1 MGMTPQGASES
12 VEPTRPAR
20 HYATTHLLNQF
31 RYEHLATGDMR
42 KLSARF
48 AQFAHWLVGELGDG
62 PELSAGLRKLIE
74 AKDCAVRQMMADR
87 GITAPNRVV
96 EQSPAMTPDGPPL
109 TKQADGSW
117 SRGGVASTG
126 GE

>member
-12 VEPTRPAR
+12 VEPTAPAW
-20 HYATTHLLNQF
+20 HHSTTHLLNQF
-31 RYEHLATGDMR
+31 RYEHLATGDLYA
-42 KLSARF
+42 LSARF
-48 AQFAHWLVGELGDG
+48 HSFARTLVEDLGDG

-74 AKDCAVRQMMADR
+74 SKDCCVRQLVADR

-109 TKQADGSW
+109 TKQVDGSW